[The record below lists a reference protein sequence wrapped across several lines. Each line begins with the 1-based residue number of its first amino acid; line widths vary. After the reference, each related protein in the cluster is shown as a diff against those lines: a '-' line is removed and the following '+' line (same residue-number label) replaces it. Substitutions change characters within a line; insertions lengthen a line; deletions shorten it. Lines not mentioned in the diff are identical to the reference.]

1 MTLSEIKK
9 ELKSKKDFILLNNNE
24 MEQLS
29 IYIECLE
36 KILKEQNKKL
46 EELNEYNWIIW
57 KRLW

>member
-1 MTLSEIKK
+1 MNLSEIKK

-29 IYIECLE
+29 LYIECLE

-46 EELNEYNWIIW
+46 EELNEYN
-57 KRLW
+57 